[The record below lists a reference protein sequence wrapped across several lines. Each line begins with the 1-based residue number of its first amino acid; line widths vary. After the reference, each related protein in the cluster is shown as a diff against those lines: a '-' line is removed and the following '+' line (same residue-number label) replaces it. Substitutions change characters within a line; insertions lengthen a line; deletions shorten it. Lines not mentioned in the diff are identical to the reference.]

1 MRRVASAL
9 FITAL
14 ALPSACGSTQESE
27 RALADSTP
35 SPKSTA
41 RAQQGASEK
50 AESFDDADESAAV
63 AVTAAAPPRDEPAPR
78 PVLAER
84 KKAEGTKT
92 VSKAKPRRQTKN
104 VARGDAIGAA
114 GGALAM
120 GATGA
125 RVRREVPM
133 RKRRAPTV
141 TKDRALMD
149 KEMHPA
155 TEKPAEHF
163 KHAGTNPFTS
173 TMEDRL
179 STFAIDVDT
188 GSYTYARQ
196 YLKVGNRP
204 QAASVRVEEWVNAFH
219 YDYEQPQGEVPFAV
233 NLDAGPSPFHAERHL
248 VRVGI
253 QGKTVT
259 NDERKPIHVTFLVDV
274 SGSMSS
280 RGKLD
285 MVKKSMDA
293 LVKNL
298 RDDDSVAIV
307 TYAGRTEE
315 VLAATKGS
323 DKRTIFRAIADLRTG
338 GGTNM
343 GSGMELAYRNANKFL
358 GDGRNARVVVM
369 SDGDANIGRTRHG
382 SILNAVKGYVSEGVT
397 LSTVG
402 YGTGNYND
410 HLMEQLANA
419 GNGNYSYIDG
429 QEAIDK
435 IFGQDLVG
443 TLEVIAKD
451 VKIQVEFNPSV
462 VNRYRLIGYENRDV
476 ADKDFRNDKV
486 DAGEIGAG
494 HSVTALYE
502 VELTEK
508 AKAEDLATVRIRYK
522 QPRGVKAKEVSET
535 LTAAMVKKSFGELDA
550 NTRMATA
557 LAVASEHL
565 RGSEY
570 ATGLSLEDARALAA
584 EAVVGPFAKER
595 RAFVSLLSHDRLGG
609 TVSRR

>member
-9 FITAL
+9 FVAAL
-14 ALPSACGSTQESE
+14 ALPSACSSTPDSE
-27 RALADSTP
+27 RAVADRGTKSPVGEAQQEARPQAGEDADDRAPAPVTATVAKRDTSAASPAPMEKPAGEKKKKRARKP
-35 SPKSTA
+35 SPAKRTKSL
-41 RAQQGASEK
+41 
-50 AESFDDADESAAV
+50 AV
-63 AVTAAAPPRDEPAPR
+63 AGSA
-78 PVLAER
+78 
-84 KKAEGTKT
+84 
-92 VSKAKPRRQTKN
+92 
-104 VARGDAIGAA
+104 
-114 GGALAM
+114 GALAS
-120 GATGA
+120 GVATNRTGGVRA
-125 RVRREVPM
+125 KEESRRHRVANR
-133 RKRRAPTV
+133 
-141 TKDRALMD
+141 DRFSVDA
-149 KEMHPA
+149 EMEKT
-155 TEKPAEHF
+155 TEPGSEHF

-173 TMEDRL
+173 TLEDRL

-219 YDYEQPQGEVPFAV
+219 YDYEQPQGDVPFAV
-233 NLDAGPSPFHAERHL
+233 NLDAGPSPFHANRHL

-280 RGKLD
+280 RGKID

-293 LVKNL
+293 VVKNL

-315 VLAATKGS
+315 VLGATKGS
-323 DKRTIFRAIADLRTG
+323 DKRTIYRAIADLRTG

-382 SILNAVKGYVSEGVT
+382 SILDAVKGYVSEGVT

-419 GNGNYSYIDG
+419 GNGNYSYIDS

-435 IFGQDLVG
+435 VFGQDLVG

-462 VNRYRLIGYENRDV
+462 VSRYRLIGYENRDV

-508 AKAEDLATVRIRYK
+508 AKADDLATVRIRYK

-535 LTAAMVKKSFGELDA
+535 LTAAMVKKSFGALDA

-570 ATGLSLEDARALAA
+570 AAGLSLEDARALAA